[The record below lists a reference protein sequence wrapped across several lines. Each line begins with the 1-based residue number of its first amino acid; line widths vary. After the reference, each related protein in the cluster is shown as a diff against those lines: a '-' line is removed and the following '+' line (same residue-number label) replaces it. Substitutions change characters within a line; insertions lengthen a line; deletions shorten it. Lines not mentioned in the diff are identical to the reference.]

1 MRKSYIFDLNMYFVM
16 IEVQKVCRDIYSCF
30 LELPRALASVKAAD
44 ERIDMWLCGC
54 PGPLLMFPPRS
65 SVIRLHPIYMIT
77 GDPHALL
84 RATRAV
90 YTPRGDTHAPD
101 MKPP

>member
-1 MRKSYIFDLNMYFVM
+1 
-16 IEVQKVCRDIYSCF
+16 
-30 LELPRALASVKAAD
+30 
-44 ERIDMWLCGC
+44 
-54 PGPLLMFPPRS
+54 
-65 SVIRLHPIYMIT
+65 VIRLHPIYMIT
-77 GDPHALL
+77 GDPHSPL